1 MDTIKYI
8 AAYSVLSFC
17 VIYLLWFY
25 YLAVMNLMGAR
36 DDHKLTTAGWIFG
49 YPIFVVGYILDI
61 LVNWLILSVI
71 LMELPAEWTVT
82 ARLSRHINETV
93 GGYRKSVSQWFCSN
107 LLNPFDPSGCHCKKK
122 ELP

>member
-1 MDTIKYI
+1 MLKGIGLYT
-8 AAYSVLSFC
+8 VLSFC

-36 DDHKLTTAGWIFG
+36 NDHTLTGIGLIFG

-61 LVNWLILSVI
+61 LVNWFILSII
-71 LMELPAEWTVT
+71 LVEFPSEWTVT
-82 ARLSRHINETV
+82 SRLSRHISDSEN
-93 GGYRKSVSQWFCSN
+93 GYRKTVSEWFCKH
-107 LLNPFDPSGCHCKKK
+107 LLNPFDPSGCHCKK